1 MSVED
6 RVPKQNLWLPPLVG
20 VIVML
25 VMLGFIYSE
34 YISGKIAYSL
44 SSRNVMSTAYVQP
57 PELVEEAQNDTPTLV
72 IPKINVDA
80 PTIFDESISDETG
93 IQKALMDGVLH
104 FPNTALPGEQGNS
117 VIIGHSS
124 GALWRPGNYK
134 YVFALLEKLE
144 NEDVIYVDYEDV
156 RYTYKVTGMQV
167 VNPTEVSV
175 LNQTDDY
182 RLTLITCHP
191 VGTNEQRLVITATQV
206 SPKTDVNVKKT
217 SPKPV
222 IVPKQI
228 PSESRGLW
236 DTLHEL
242 L

>member
-1 MSVED
+1 MSAKD
-6 RVPKQNLWLPPLVG
+6 SPKKPNLWLPPLVG

-25 VMLGFIYSE
+25 LVLGFIYSE
-34 YISGKIAYSL
+34 YITGKIAYSL
-44 SSRNVMSTAYVQP
+44 SSRNVVSTANIQTA
-57 PELVEEAQNDTPTLV
+57 EIIEQAQNDSPTLV

-80 PTIFDESISDETG
+80 PTIFDETITDEAG
-93 IQKALMDGVLH
+93 IQNALMDGVLH

-134 YVFALLEKLE
+134 YVFSLLEKLE
-144 NEDVIYVDYEDV
+144 TNDVIYLDYQDV
-156 RYTYKVTGMQV
+156 RYTYKVSGLQI

-175 LNQTDDY
+175 LNQSDDY

-206 SPKTDVNVKKT
+206 SPKTKSSAETT

-222 IVPKQI
+222 VIPQQI

-236 DTLHEL
+236 DSLHEL